1 MNGRDES
8 AQETP
13 LMNLFAVQ
21 PGFAGPKPLVTLL
34 SLVLIIGL
42 LFMPL
47 AWSQESKPAELKPQA
62 QTRAQVAPVSIDG
75 ETLMYLRGVTS
86 FPAERRAA
94 QLRDRIIA
102 LAQDETFQA
111 ENLSLVTLDDR
122 SEIVA
127 GDAVILR
134 MFDADAALENIDRA
148 ILGEVYLLKIRQA
161 IEDYRE
167 VRSGT
172 VLLQGALYA
181 LGATIF
187 MLALLWGVQ
196 RLFRWLV
203 RWSEENVQQG
213 VEELASKSH
222 HLIQAGPIWSLIA
235 GLLRLVRT
243 VIYLLIAYF
252 FLNTVL
258 GLFPWTRPVARIL
271 FKLILDPLAKLWS
284 GFLDALPS
292 LAFLVV
298 LWFVVKYLL
307 RIIRA
312 FFRGIEYGRISIDG
326 FDPDWATPTY
336 KLVRLAVIAFGVV
349 IAYPYIP
356 GSDSM
361 AFKGVSVFA
370 GVLLSLGSSSFIANS
385 IAGLSMTYRAA
396 FREGDRIKVGDV
408 VGTVEDIKLMVTRV
422 RTPKNEQVIIPNSNI
437 LNDNVVNYS
446 LMARRDGVI
455 LHTVVGIGYDTP
467 WRQVEAMLLMAAERT
482 GGLKKDPVPFVLQ
495 KSLGDFAVNY
505 ELNAY
510 SDQEHRMPAIYS
522 ELHANIQDVFNEHGV
537 QIMSPAYEADPAD
550 QKIVPPEKWYEAPAK
565 KPT

>member
-1 MNGRDES
+1 MIRPPDGPGMTARKYPVALLTCGLLIGLLVTAIAW
-8 AQETP
+8 AQET
-13 LMNLFAVQ
+13 A
-21 PGFAGPKPLVTLL
+21 
-34 SLVLIIGL
+34 
-42 LFMPL
+42 
-47 AWSQESKPAELKPQA
+47 PAEIKSPP
-62 QTRAQVAPVSIDG
+62 RAQVAPVTIDG

-94 QLRDRIIA
+94 ATRDRIIA
-102 LAQDETFQA
+102 LAQDESFDVTT
-111 ENLSLVTLDDR
+111 LSLVTHEDR

-127 GDAVILR
+127 GEEVILR
-134 MFDADAALENIDRA
+134 IFDPDAALENIDRA
-148 ILGEVYLLKIRQA
+148 ILAEVYLIKIRQA
-161 IEDYRE
+161 IEDYRA
-167 VRSGT
+167 VRST
-172 VLLQGALYA
+172 PVLLQGALYA
-181 LGATIF
+181 LGATVV
-187 MLALLWGVQ
+187 MLLLLWSAQ

-203 RWSEENVQQG
+203 RWSEEHVQHG

-222 HLIQAGPIWSLIA
+222 HLIQAGPVWTIIA
-235 GLLRLVRT
+235 SLLRLVRA

-258 GLFPWTRPVARIL
+258 GLFPWTRPVAKVL
-271 FKLILDPLAKLWS
+271 FKLILDPLASLWF

-298 LWFVVKYLL
+298 LWFIVRYLL
-307 RIIRA
+307 KLIRA
-312 FFRGIEYGRISIDG
+312 FFRGISRGRITLEG

-336 KLVRLAVIAFGVV
+336 KLVRLAVIAFAVV

-396 FREGDRIKVGDV
+396 FHEGDRIKVGDV
-408 VGTVEDIKLMVTRV
+408 VGTVEEIKLMVTKV

-437 LNDNVVNYS
+437 LNDNVTNYS
-446 LMARRDGVI
+446 HMARRDGVI

-467 WRQVEAMLLMAAERT
+467 WRQVEAMLLLAAERT
-482 GGLKKDPVPFVLQ
+482 EDLKKDPQPFVLQ
-495 KSLGDFAVNY
+495 QTLGDFAVNY

-510 SDQEHRMPAIYS
+510 CENEHKMPAIYS
-522 ELHANIQDVFNEHGV
+522 ALHANIQDVFNEHGV
-537 QIMSPAYEADPAD
+537 QIMSPAYEADPDAP
-550 QKIVPPEKWYEAPAK
+550 KVVPPEKWYEAPAR
-565 KPT
+565 KPE

>member
-1 MNGRDES
+1 M
-8 AQETP
+8 P
-13 LMNLFAVQ
+13 LMNGSVVRANVVARKRHVIMLTMA
-21 PGFAGPKPLVTLL
+21 LL
-34 SLVLIIGL
+34 SVFLTASH
-42 LFMPL
+42 
-47 AWSQESKPAELKPQA
+47 AWAQEKPPAEIKSQP
-62 QTRAQVAPVSIDG
+62 RAQVAPVTIDG
-75 ETLMYLRGVTS
+75 ETLLYLRGVTS
-86 FPAERRAA
+86 YPAERRAA
-94 QLRDRIIA
+94 ALRENIIE
-102 LAQDETFQA
+102 LAQDESFDIA
-111 ENLSLVTLDDR
+111 GLSLVELEDR
-122 SEIVA
+122 SEITA
-127 GDAVILR
+127 GNEVLLR
-134 MFDADAALENIDRA
+134 IFDADAALENIDRPVLA
-148 ILGEVYLLKIRQA
+148 EVYLIKIGQA
-161 IEDYRE
+161 IEEYRQ
-167 VRSGT
+167 VRSGP

-181 LGATIF
+181 LGATAV
-187 MLALLWGVQ
+187 MLLLLWIAQ

-222 HLIQAGPIWSLIA
+222 QLIQAGPIWTVIA
-235 GLLRLVRT
+235 SLLRLLRT

-252 FLNTVL
+252 FLNSVL
-258 GLFPWTRPVARIL
+258 GLFPWTRPLAKVL
-271 FKLILDPLAKLWS
+271 FKLILDPLASLWF
-284 GFLDALPS
+284 GFLNALPS

-307 RIIRA
+307 KLIRA
-312 FFRGIEYGRISIDG
+312 FFRSIKRGRITLEG

-336 KLVRLAVIAFGVV
+336 KLVRLAVIAFAVV

-408 VGTVEDIKLMVTRV
+408 VGTVEEIKLMVTKV

-437 LNDNVVNYS
+437 LNDNVTNYS
-446 LMARRDGVI
+446 HMARRGGVI

-467 WRQVEAMLLMAAERT
+467 WRQVEALLLMATERT
-482 GGLKKDPVPFVLQ
+482 EGLLKDPPPFVLQ

-522 ELHANIQDVFNEHGV
+522 ELHAHIQDVFNEHGV
-537 QIMSPAYEADPAD
+537 QIMSPAYEADPVGP
-550 QKIVPPEKWYEAPAK
+550 KIVPPEKWYEAPAK

>member
-1 MNGRDES
+1 MNRSVVRPDMVVPQRPAALLALALALLAVLFISSSAS
-8 AQETP
+8 AQDKPTAEIKT
-13 LMNLFAVQ
+13 Q
-21 PGFAGPKPLVTLL
+21 P
-34 SLVLIIGL
+34 
-42 LFMPL
+42 
-47 AWSQESKPAELKPQA
+47 
-62 QTRAQVAPVSIDG
+62 RAHVAPVAIDG

-86 FPAERRAA
+86 FPAEKRASA
-94 QLRDRIIA
+94 VRDKIIA
-102 LAQDETFQA
+102 LAQDDTFDVA
-111 ENLSLVTLDDR
+111 GLTLVEYEDR

-127 GDAVILR
+127 GDESIIR
-134 MFDADAALENIDRA
+134 IFDVDAALENIDRP
-148 ILGEVYLLKIRQA
+148 ILAEVYLLKVRQA

-167 VRSGT
+167 VRSGA
-172 VLLQGALYA
+172 VLFQGFVYA
-181 LGATIF
+181 LGATAV
-187 MLALLWGVQ
+187 MLLLVWGAQ

-222 HLIQAGPIWSLIA
+222 HLIQAGPVWTIVAS
-235 GLLRLVRT
+235 LLRLLRT
-243 VIYLLIAYF
+243 LVYLLIAYF

-258 GLFPWTRPVARIL
+258 GLFPWTRPIAKVL
-271 FKLILDPLAKLWS
+271 FKLILDPLASLWF
-284 GFLDALPS
+284 GFLGALPS

-298 LWFVVKYLL
+298 LWLVVRYLL
-307 RIIRA
+307 KLIRA
-312 FFRGIEYGRISIDG
+312 FFRGIERGRITIES
-326 FDPDWATPTY
+326 FDPEWATPTY
-336 KLVRLAVIAFGVV
+336 KLVRLAVIAFAVV

-396 FREGDRIKVGDV
+396 FREGDRIRVGDV
-408 VGTVEDIKLMVTRV
+408 VGTVEEIKLMVTKV

-437 LNDNVVNYS
+437 LNDNVTNYS
-446 LMARRDGVI
+446 QMARKDGVI

-467 WRQVEAMLLMAAERT
+467 WRQVEAMLLLAAKRT
-482 GGLKKDPVPFVLQ
+482 GDLKQDPPPFVLQ
-495 KSLGDFAVNY
+495 KTLGDFAVSY
-505 ELNAY
+505 ELNVY
-510 SDQEHRMPAIYS
+510 CDQEHRMPALYS

>member
-1 MNGRDES
+1 MNGSVVRPNVV
-8 AQETP
+8 AR
-13 LMNLFAVQ
+13 
-21 PGFAGPKPLVTLL
+21 KRLVTLL
-34 SLVLIIGL
+34 AMAL
-42 LFMPL
+42 LSVFFMASH
-47 AWSQESKPAELKPQA
+47 AWAQEKPPAEIKSQP
-62 QTRAQVAPVSIDG
+62 RVQVAPVSIDG
-75 ETLMYLRGVTS
+75 ETLMFLRGVTS
-86 FPAERRAA
+86 YPAEKRAA
-94 QLRDRIIA
+94 ATRDRIIA
-102 LAQDETFQA
+102 LARDDDFDIA
-111 ENLSLVTLDDR
+111 GLSLVESEDR
-122 SEIVA
+122 SEIAA
-127 GDAVILR
+127 GDEVIVR
-134 MFDADAALENIDRA
+134 VFDADAELEKIDRP
-148 ILGEVYLLKIRQA
+148 ILAQVYLEKIGQA

-167 VRSGT
+167 VRSGP

-181 LGATIF
+181 IAATVV
-187 MLALLWGVQ
+187 MLVLIWGVR

-213 VEELASKSH
+213 VQELASKSRN
-222 HLIQAGPIWSLIA
+222 LIQAGPVWTVIA
-235 GLLRLVRT
+235 GLLRLLRT
-243 VIYLLIAYF
+243 VIYLMIAYTY
-252 FLNTVL
+252 LNTVL
-258 GLFPWTRPVARIL
+258 GLFPWTRPVAKVL
-271 FKLILDPLAKLWS
+271 FKLILDPLASLWF
-284 GFLDALPS
+284 GFLGALPS

-307 RIIRA
+307 QLIRA
-312 FFRGIEYGRISIDG
+312 FFRGIKRGRITLEG

-336 KLVRLAVIAFGVV
+336 KLVRLAVIAFAVV

-408 VGTVEDIKLMVTRV
+408 VGTVEEIKLMVTKV

-437 LNDNVVNYS
+437 LNDNVTNYS
-446 LMARRDGVI
+446 YMARRDGVI

-467 WRQVEAMLLMAAERT
+467 WRQVEALLLMATERT
-482 GGLKKDPVPFVLQ
+482 DGLKKDPPPFVLQ

-510 SDQEHRMPAIYS
+510 CDDEHRMPALYS
-522 ELHANIQDVFNEHGV
+522 ALHANIQDVFNEHGV
-537 QIMSPAYEADPAD
+537 QIMSPAYEADPVGP
-550 QKIVPPEKWYEAPAK
+550 KIVPPEKWYEAPAK

>member
-1 MNGRDES
+1 M
-8 AQETP
+8 P
-13 LMNLFAVQ
+13 LMNGSVVRANVVARKRHVIMLTMA
-21 PGFAGPKPLVTLL
+21 LL
-34 SLVLIIGL
+34 SVFLTASH
-42 LFMPL
+42 
-47 AWSQESKPAELKPQA
+47 AWAQEKPPAEIKSQP
-62 QTRAQVAPVSIDG
+62 RAQVAPVTIDG
-75 ETLMYLRGVTS
+75 ETLLYLRGVTS
-86 FPAERRAA
+86 YPAERRAA
-94 QLRDRIIA
+94 ALRENIIE
-102 LAQDETFQA
+102 LAQDESFDIA
-111 ENLSLVTLDDR
+111 GLSLVELEDR
-122 SEIVA
+122 SEITA
-127 GDAVILR
+127 GNEVLLR
-134 MFDADAALENIDRA
+134 IFDADAALENIDRPVLA
-148 ILGEVYLLKIRQA
+148 EVYLIKIGQA
-161 IEDYRE
+161 IEEYRQ
-167 VRSGT
+167 VRSGP

-181 LGATIF
+181 LGATAV
-187 MLALLWGVQ
+187 MLLLLWIAQ

-222 HLIQAGPIWSLIA
+222 QLIQAGPIWTVIA
-235 GLLRLVRT
+235 SLLRLLRT
-243 VIYLLIAYF
+243 VTYLLIAYF
-252 FLNTVL
+252 FLNSVL
-258 GLFPWTRPVARIL
+258 GLFPWTRPLAKVL
-271 FKLILDPLAKLWS
+271 FKLILDPLASLWF

-307 RIIRA
+307 KLIRA
-312 FFRGIEYGRISIDG
+312 FFRSIKRGRITLEG

-336 KLVRLAVIAFGVV
+336 KLVRLAVIAFAVV

-408 VGTVEDIKLMVTRV
+408 VGTVEEIKLMVTKV

-437 LNDNVVNYS
+437 LNDNVTNYS
-446 LMARRDGVI
+446 HMARRGGVI

-467 WRQVEAMLLMAAERT
+467 WRQVEALLLMATERT
-482 GGLKKDPVPFVLQ
+482 EGLLKDPPPFVLQ

-522 ELHANIQDVFNEHGV
+522 ELHAHIQDVFNEHGV
-537 QIMSPAYEADPAD
+537 QIMSPAYEADPVGP
-550 QKIVPPEKWYEAPAK
+550 KIVPPEKWYEAPAK

>member
-1 MNGRDES
+1 MNGSVVRPNVV
-8 AQETP
+8 AR
-13 LMNLFAVQ
+13 
-21 PGFAGPKPLVTLL
+21 KRLVTLL
-34 SLVLIIGL
+34 AMAL
-42 LFMPL
+42 LSVFFMASH
-47 AWSQESKPAELKPQA
+47 AWAQEKPPAEIKSQP
-62 QTRAQVAPVSIDG
+62 RAQVAPVSIDG
-75 ETLMYLRGVTS
+75 ETLMFLRGVTS
-86 FPAERRAA
+86 YPAEKRAA
-94 QLRDRIIA
+94 ATRDRIIA
-102 LAQDETFQA
+102 LARDDDFDIA
-111 ENLSLVTLDDR
+111 GLSLVESEDR
-122 SEIVA
+122 SEIAA
-127 GDAVILR
+127 GDEVIVR
-134 MFDADAALENIDRA
+134 VFDADAELEKIDRP
-148 ILGEVYLLKIRQA
+148 ILAQVYLEKIGQA

-167 VRSGT
+167 VRSGP

-181 LGATIF
+181 IAATVV
-187 MLALLWGVQ
+187 MLVLIWGVR

-213 VEELASKSH
+213 VQELASKSRN
-222 HLIQAGPIWSLIA
+222 LIQAGPVWTVIA
-235 GLLRLVRT
+235 GLLRLLRT
-243 VIYLLIAYF
+243 VIYLLIAYTY
-252 FLNTVL
+252 LNTVL
-258 GLFPWTRPVARIL
+258 GLFPWTRPVAKVL
-271 FKLILDPLAKLWS
+271 FKLILDPLASLWF
-284 GFLDALPS
+284 GFLGALPS

-307 RIIRA
+307 QLIRA
-312 FFRGIEYGRISIDG
+312 FFRGIKRGRITLEG

-336 KLVRLAVIAFGVV
+336 KLVRLAVIAFAVV

-408 VGTVEDIKLMVTRV
+408 VGTVEEIKLMVTKV

-437 LNDNVVNYS
+437 LNDNVTNYS
-446 LMARRDGVI
+446 YMARRDGVI

-467 WRQVEAMLLMAAERT
+467 WRQVEALLLMATERT
-482 GGLKKDPVPFVLQ
+482 DGLKKDPPPFVLQ

-510 SDQEHRMPAIYS
+510 CDDEHRMPALYS
-522 ELHANIQDVFNEHGV
+522 ALHANIQDVFNEHGV
-537 QIMSPAYEADPAD
+537 QIMSPAYEADPVGP
-550 QKIVPPEKWYEAPAK
+550 KIVPPEKWYEAPAK

>member
-1 MNGRDES
+1 MTARKYPVALLTCGLLIGLLVTAIAW
-8 AQETP
+8 AQET
-13 LMNLFAVQ
+13 A
-21 PGFAGPKPLVTLL
+21 
-34 SLVLIIGL
+34 
-42 LFMPL
+42 
-47 AWSQESKPAELKPQA
+47 PAEIKSPP
-62 QTRAQVAPVSIDG
+62 RAQVAPVTIDG

-94 QLRDRIIA
+94 ATRDRIIA
-102 LAQDETFQA
+102 LAQDESFDVMT
-111 ENLSLVTLDDR
+111 LSLVTHEDR

-127 GDAVILR
+127 GEEVILR
-134 MFDADAALENIDRA
+134 IFDPDAALENIDRA
-148 ILGEVYLLKIRQA
+148 ILAEVYLAKIRQA
-161 IEDYRE
+161 IEDYRA
-167 VRSGT
+167 VRST
-172 VLLQGALYA
+172 PVLLQGALYA
-181 LGATIF
+181 LGATVV
-187 MLALLWGVQ
+187 MLLLLWSAQ

-203 RWSEENVQQG
+203 RWSEEHVQHG

-222 HLIQAGPIWSLIA
+222 HLIQAGPVWTIIA
-235 GLLRLVRT
+235 SLLRLVRA

-258 GLFPWTRPVARIL
+258 GLFPWTRPVAKVL
-271 FKLILDPLAKLWS
+271 FKLILDPLASLWF

-298 LWFVVKYLL
+298 LWFIVRYLL
-307 RIIRA
+307 KLIRA
-312 FFRGIEYGRISIDG
+312 FFRGISRGRITLEG

-336 KLVRLAVIAFGVV
+336 KLVRLAVIAFAVV

-396 FREGDRIKVGDV
+396 FHEGDRIKVGDV
-408 VGTVEDIKLMVTRV
+408 VGTVEEIKLMVTKV

-437 LNDNVVNYS
+437 LNDNVTNYS
-446 LMARRDGVI
+446 HMARRDGVI

-467 WRQVEAMLLMAAERT
+467 WRQVEAMLLLAAERT
-482 GGLKKDPVPFVLQ
+482 AGLKQDPPPFVLQ
-495 KSLGDFAVNY
+495 QGLGDFAVNY

-510 SDQEHRMPAIYS
+510 SDQEHRMPALYS
-522 ELHANIQDVFNEHGV
+522 ALHANIQDVFNEHGV

-550 QKIVPPEKWYEAPAK
+550 PKIVPPDKWFEEPAK
-565 KPT
+565 KPA

>member
-1 MNGRDES
+1 MLTMALLS
-8 AQETP
+8 VFLTASHAWAQE
-13 LMNLFAVQ
+13 
-21 PGFAGPKPLVTLL
+21 KP
-34 SLVLIIGL
+34 
-42 LFMPL
+42 
-47 AWSQESKPAELKPQA
+47 PAEIKSQP
-62 QTRAQVAPVSIDG
+62 RAQVAPVTIDG
-75 ETLMYLRGVTS
+75 ETLLYLRGVTS
-86 FPAERRAA
+86 YPAERRAA
-94 QLRDRIIA
+94 ALRENIIE
-102 LAQDETFQA
+102 LAQDESFDIA
-111 ENLSLVTLDDR
+111 GLSLVELEDR
-122 SEIVA
+122 SEIKA
-127 GDAVILR
+127 GNEVLLR
-134 MFDADAALENIDRA
+134 IFDADAALENIDRPVLA
-148 ILGEVYLLKIRQA
+148 EVYLIKIGQA
-161 IEDYRE
+161 IEEYRQ
-167 VRSGT
+167 VRSGP

-181 LGATIF
+181 LGATAV
-187 MLALLWGVQ
+187 MLLLLWIAQ

-222 HLIQAGPIWSLIA
+222 QLIQAGPIWTVIA
-235 GLLRLVRT
+235 SLLRLLRT
-243 VIYLLIAYF
+243 VTYLLIAYF
-252 FLNTVL
+252 FLNSVL
-258 GLFPWTRPVARIL
+258 GLFPWTRPLAKVL
-271 FKLILDPLAKLWS
+271 FKLILDPLASLWF

-307 RIIRA
+307 KLIRA
-312 FFRGIEYGRISIDG
+312 FFRSIKRGRITLEG

-336 KLVRLAVIAFGVV
+336 KLVRLAVIAFAVV

-408 VGTVEDIKLMVTRV
+408 VGTVEEIKLMVTKV

-437 LNDNVVNYS
+437 LNDNVTNYS
-446 LMARRDGVI
+446 HMARRGGVI

-467 WRQVEAMLLMAAERT
+467 WRQVEALLLMATERT
-482 GGLKKDPVPFVLQ
+482 EGLLKDPPPFVLQ

-522 ELHANIQDVFNEHGV
+522 ELHAHIQDVFNEHGV
-537 QIMSPAYEADPAD
+537 QIMSPAYEADPVGP
-550 QKIVPPEKWYEAPAK
+550 KIVPPEKWYEAPAK

>member
-1 MNGRDES
+1 MNRPFVRPD
-8 AQETP
+8 
-13 LMNLFAVQ
+13 FASRH
-21 PGFAGPKPLVTLL
+21 A
-34 SLVLIIGL
+34 S
-42 LFMPL
+42 L
-47 AWSQESKPAELKPQA
+47 AWLALGFMLGFLLLPTAWAQESKPEEVRSQP
-62 QTRAQVAPVSIDG
+62 RGQVAPVSIDG

-86 FPAERRAA
+86 YPAEKRAA
-94 QLRDRIIA
+94 ELREKIIA
-102 LAQDETFQA
+102 LAQDDTFSV
-111 ENLSLVTLDDR
+111 EGLSVVAQQDR

-127 GDAVILR
+127 RDEVILR
-134 MFDADAALENIDRA
+134 IFDADAALENIDRA

-161 IEDYRE
+161 IEDFRT
-167 VRSGT
+167 VRSGP
-172 VLLQGALYA
+172 VLLQGSLYA
-181 LGATIF
+181 LGATVV
-187 MLALLWGVQ
+187 MLLLLWSTQ

-203 RWSEENVQQG
+203 KWSEENVQQG

-222 HLIQAGPIWSLIA
+222 HLIQAGPIWTVIA
-235 GLLRLVRT
+235 SLLRLLRT

-258 GLFPWTRPVARIL
+258 GLFPWTRPVAKVL
-271 FKLILDPLAKLWS
+271 FKLILDPLASLWF
-284 GFLDALPS
+284 GFLNALPS

-298 LWFVVKYLL
+298 LWFVIRYLL
-307 RIIRA
+307 KLIRA
-312 FFRGIEYGRISIDG
+312 FFRSIERGRITFEG

-336 KLVRLAVIAFGVV
+336 KLVRLGVIAFGLV

-408 VGTVEDIKLMVTRV
+408 VGTVDDIKLMVTRV
-422 RTPKNEQVIIPNSNI
+422 RTPKNEHVIIPNSNI
-437 LNDNVVNYS
+437 LNDNVTNYS
-446 LMARRDGVI
+446 HMARQGGVI

-467 WRQVEAMLLMAAERT
+467 WRQVEAMLLLAADRT
-482 GGLKKDPVPFVLQ
+482 AGLKKDPPPFVLQ
-495 KSLGDFAVNY
+495 QSLGDFAVNY

-510 SDQEHRMPAIYS
+510 SEQEHRMPAMYS
-522 ELHANIQDVFNEHGV
+522 ELHAHIQDVFNEHGV
-537 QIMSPAYEADPAD
+537 QIMSPAYEADPTE

-565 KPT
+565 KPA

>member
-1 MNGRDES
+1 MIRPSDGPGMTARKYPVALLTCGLLIGLFVTAFAW
-8 AQETP
+8 AQETS
-13 LMNLFAVQ
+13 
-21 PGFAGPKPLVTLL
+21 T
-34 SLVLIIGL
+34 
-42 LFMPL
+42 
-47 AWSQESKPAELKPQA
+47 AEIKSPP
-62 QTRAQVAPVSIDG
+62 RAQVAPVTIDG

-94 QLRDRIIA
+94 ATRDRIIA
-102 LAQDETFQA
+102 LAQDESFDVTT
-111 ENLSLVTLDDR
+111 LSLVTHEDR

-127 GDAVILR
+127 GEEVILR
-134 MFDADAALENIDRA
+134 IFDPDAALENIDRA
-148 ILGEVYLLKIRQA
+148 ILAEVYLIKIRQA
-161 IEDYRE
+161 IEDYRA
-167 VRSGT
+167 VRST
-172 VLLQGALYA
+172 PVLLQGALYA
-181 LGATIF
+181 LGATVV
-187 MLALLWGVQ
+187 MLLLLWSAQ

-203 RWSEENVQQG
+203 RWSEEHVQHG

-222 HLIQAGPIWSLIA
+222 HLIQAGPVWTIIA
-235 GLLRLVRT
+235 SLLRLVRA

-258 GLFPWTRPVARIL
+258 GLFPWTRPVAKVL
-271 FKLILDPLAKLWS
+271 FKLILDPLASLWF

-298 LWFVVKYLL
+298 LWFIVRYLL
-307 RIIRA
+307 KLIRA
-312 FFRGIEYGRISIDG
+312 FFRGISRGRITLEG

-336 KLVRLAVIAFGVV
+336 KLVRLAVIAFAVV

-396 FREGDRIKVGDV
+396 FHEGDRIKVGDV
-408 VGTVEDIKLMVTRV
+408 VGTVEEIKLMVTKV

-437 LNDNVVNYS
+437 LNDNVTNYS
-446 LMARRDGVI
+446 HMARRDGVI

-467 WRQVEAMLLMAAERT
+467 WRQVEAMLLLAAERT
-482 GGLKKDPVPFVLQ
+482 AGLKQDPPPFVLQ
-495 KSLGDFAVNY
+495 QGLGDFAVNY

-510 SDQEHRMPAIYS
+510 SDQEHRMPALYS
-522 ELHANIQDVFNEHGV
+522 ALHANIQDVFNEHGV

-550 QKIVPPEKWYEAPAK
+550 PKIVPPEKWFEEPAK
-565 KPT
+565 KPA

>member
-1 MNGRDES
+1 M
-8 AQETP
+8 P
-13 LMNLFAVQ
+13 LMNGSVVRANVV
-21 PGFAGPKPLVTLL
+21 ARKRHVTMLTMALL
-34 SLVLIIGL
+34 SVFLTASH
-42 LFMPL
+42 
-47 AWSQESKPAELKPQA
+47 AWAQEKPPAEIKSQP
-62 QTRAQVAPVSIDG
+62 RAQVAPVTIDG
-75 ETLMYLRGVTS
+75 ETLLYLRGVTS
-86 FPAERRAA
+86 YPAERRAA
-94 QLRDRIIA
+94 ALRENIIE
-102 LAQDETFQA
+102 LAQDESFDIA
-111 ENLSLVTLDDR
+111 GLSLVELEDR
-122 SEIVA
+122 SEIKA
-127 GDAVILR
+127 GNEVLLR
-134 MFDADAALENIDRA
+134 IFDADAALENIDRPVLA
-148 ILGEVYLLKIRQA
+148 EVYLIKIGQA
-161 IEDYRE
+161 IEEYRQ
-167 VRSGT
+167 VRSGP

-181 LGATIF
+181 LGATAV
-187 MLALLWGVQ
+187 MLLLLWIAQ

-222 HLIQAGPIWSLIA
+222 QLIQAGPIWTVIA
-235 GLLRLVRT
+235 SLLRLLRT
-243 VIYLLIAYF
+243 VTYLLIAYF
-252 FLNTVL
+252 FLNSVL
-258 GLFPWTRPVARIL
+258 GLFPWTRPLAKVL
-271 FKLILDPLAKLWS
+271 FKLILDPLASLWF
-284 GFLDALPS
+284 GFLNALPS

-307 RIIRA
+307 KLIRA
-312 FFRGIEYGRISIDG
+312 FFRSIKRGRITLEG

-336 KLVRLAVIAFGVV
+336 KLVRLAVIAFAVV

-408 VGTVEDIKLMVTRV
+408 VGTVEEIKLMVTKV

-437 LNDNVVNYS
+437 LNDNVTNYS
-446 LMARRDGVI
+446 HMARRGGVI

-467 WRQVEAMLLMAAERT
+467 WRQVEALLLMATERT
-482 GGLKKDPVPFVLQ
+482 EGLLKDPPPFVLQ

-522 ELHANIQDVFNEHGV
+522 ELHAHIQDVFNEHGV
-537 QIMSPAYEADPAD
+537 QIMSPAYEADPVGP
-550 QKIVPPEKWYEAPAK
+550 KIVPPEKWYEAPAK

>member
-1 MNGRDES
+1 MIRPPDGPGMTARKYPVALLTCGLLIGLLVTAIAW
-8 AQETP
+8 AQET
-13 LMNLFAVQ
+13 A
-21 PGFAGPKPLVTLL
+21 
-34 SLVLIIGL
+34 
-42 LFMPL
+42 
-47 AWSQESKPAELKPQA
+47 PAEIKSPP
-62 QTRAQVAPVSIDG
+62 RAQVAPVTIDG

-94 QLRDRIIA
+94 ATRDRIIA
-102 LAQDETFQA
+102 LAQDESFDVTT
-111 ENLSLVTLDDR
+111 LSLVTHEDR

-127 GDAVILR
+127 GEEVILR
-134 MFDADAALENIDRA
+134 IFDPDAALENIDRA
-148 ILGEVYLLKIRQA
+148 ILAEVYLIKIRQA
-161 IEDYRE
+161 IEDYRA
-167 VRSGT
+167 VRST
-172 VLLQGALYA
+172 PVLLQGALYA
-181 LGATIF
+181 LGATVV
-187 MLALLWGVQ
+187 MLLLLWSAQ

-203 RWSEENVQQG
+203 RWSEEHVQHG

-222 HLIQAGPIWSLIA
+222 HLIQAGPVWTIIA
-235 GLLRLVRT
+235 SLLRLVRA

-258 GLFPWTRPVARIL
+258 GLFPWTRPVAKVL
-271 FKLILDPLAKLWS
+271 FKLILDPLASLWF

-298 LWFVVKYLL
+298 LWFIVRYLL
-307 RIIRA
+307 KLIRA
-312 FFRGIEYGRISIDG
+312 FFRGISRGRITLEG

-336 KLVRLAVIAFGVV
+336 KLVRLAVIAFAVV

-396 FREGDRIKVGDV
+396 FHEGDRIKVGDV
-408 VGTVEDIKLMVTRV
+408 VGTVEEIKLMVTKV

-437 LNDNVVNYS
+437 LNDNVTNYS
-446 LMARRDGVI
+446 HMARRDGVI

-467 WRQVEAMLLMAAERT
+467 WRQVEAMLLLAAERT
-482 GGLKKDPVPFVLQ
+482 AGLKQDPPPFVLQ
-495 KSLGDFAVNY
+495 QGLGDFAVNY

-510 SDQEHRMPAIYS
+510 SDQEHRMPALYS
-522 ELHANIQDVFNEHGV
+522 ALHANIQDVFNEHGV

-550 QKIVPPEKWYEAPAK
+550 PKIVPPEKWFEEPAK
-565 KPT
+565 KPA

>member
-1 MNGRDES
+1 MNGGIDS
-8 AQETP
+8 AQEMP
-13 LMNLFAVQ
+13 LMNGSVVRPSFVARSR
-21 PGFAGPKPLVTLL
+21 LVTMLT
-34 SLVLIIGL
+34 SAL
-42 LFMPL
+42 LFVLVTASPVW
-47 AWSQESKPAELKPQA
+47 AQDTPSAEIKSQP
-62 QTRAQVAPVSIDG
+62 RAQVAPVVIDG

-86 FPAERRAA
+86 YPAEKRAA
-94 QLRDRIIA
+94 NLKDQIVA
-102 LAQDETFQA
+102 LAQDETFDI
-111 ENLSLVTLDDR
+111 NRLSLAQLDDR

-127 GDAVILR
+127 GDDIILR
-134 MFDADAALENIDRA
+134 IFDVDAALENIDRA
-148 ILGEVYLLKIRQA
+148 ILGEVYLIKIRQA
-161 IEDYRE
+161 IMDYRE
-167 VRSGT
+167 VRSGP
-172 VLLQGALYA
+172 VLLQGAFYA
-181 LGATIF
+181 LGATVV
-187 MLALLWGVQ
+187 MLLLLWSAQ

-203 RWSEENVQQG
+203 RWSEEHVQHG
-213 VEELASKSH
+213 VKELASKSH
-222 HLIQAGPIWSLIA
+222 HLIQAGPIWTVIA

-243 VIYLLIAYF
+243 VVYLLITYF
-252 FLNTVL
+252 YLNTVL
-258 GLFPWTRPVARIL
+258 GLFPWTRPVAKIL
-271 FKLILDPLAKLWS
+271 FKLILDPLASLWF

-307 RIIRA
+307 KLIRA
-312 FFRGIEYGRISIDG
+312 FFRSVERGRITLEG

-336 KLVRLAVIAFGVV
+336 KLVRLAVIAFGLV

-437 LNDNVVNYS
+437 LNDNVTNYS
-446 LMARRDGVI
+446 LMARNDGVI
-455 LHTVVGIGYDTP
+455 LHTIVGIGYDTP

-482 GGLKKDPVPFVLQ
+482 SGLKKEPVAFVLQ
-495 KSLGDFAVNY
+495 KGLGDFAVNY

-510 SDQEHRMPAIYS
+510 SDQEHRMQAIYS

-550 QKIVPPEKWYEAPAK
+550 PKIVPPEKWYEAPAK